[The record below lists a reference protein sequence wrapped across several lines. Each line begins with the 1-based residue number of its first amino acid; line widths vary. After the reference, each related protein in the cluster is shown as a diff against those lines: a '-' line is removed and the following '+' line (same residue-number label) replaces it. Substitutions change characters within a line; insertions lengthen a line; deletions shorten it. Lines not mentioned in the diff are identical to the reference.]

1 MKKPATMSDDSRANP
16 VTDEA
21 VGALGVNR
29 RTVVKASAWAV
40 PVIAV
45 AVATPLAAAS
55 AGTQTI
61 EFTQP
66 SYAGDRCE
74 VLTGVQ
80 VQVAND
86 GTAAPGVTVTVTLG
100 NGYTFADGSTSH
112 TGVTGASGLL
122 TLPDIN
128 VPLTGGNTILTATSG
143 ANSDSAPV
151 TAPAAGGVILNG
163 ATGPTPTPDGLP
175 IVDVAF
181 FTDATG
187 NRIGRVLTTGG
198 SLWQYNFETGAWR
211 TAAVGT
217 YPGATFY
224 DTKISPPV
232 SGSIIA
238 SGSSILNGLNG
249 AVPTPNGLSILD
261 ATFFVDVDGNR
272 IGRVLTS
279 DNSVWQYSYETGAW
293 SEVVSHRMPGAQF
306 YDYDNANGASGGI
319 IASDSAILNGV
330 TGPTSPPNGLP
341 ILDGTFFVDVDG
353 NRIGRVLTS
362 DNSVWQ
368 YNYETGA
375 WSEVVSHRMLGSGFY
390 DYKSGNGG
398 VGGIIAGVDPC

>member
-1 MKKPATMSDDSRANP
+1 MTDGFQAVPL
-16 VTDEA
+16 TDET
-21 VGALGVNR
+21 VTTSGIKR

-55 AGTQTI
+55 TTTQTL

-66 SYAGDRCE
+66 SYPGDRCG

-80 VQVAND
+80 VRVADD
-86 GTAAPGVTVTVTLG
+86 GTAAAGVTVTVTLDD
-100 NGYTFADGSTSH
+100 GYTFADGSTSH

-128 VPLTGGNTILTATSG
+128 VPAAGGNTVLTATSG
-143 ANSDSAPV
+143 ANSVSAPV
-151 TAPAAGGVILNG
+151 TAPVAGGAILNG
-163 ATGPTPTPDGLP
+163 ATGTTPTPDGLP

-181 FTDATG
+181 FLDPAG
-187 NRIGRVLTTGG
+187 NRIGRVLTTDG
-198 SLWQYNFETGAWR
+198 SIWQYNFETGAWR

-217 YPGATFY
+217 YPGAAFY
-224 DTKISPPV
+224 DTKASGPV
-232 SGSIIA
+232 GGTIVA
-238 SGSSILNGLNG
+238 GGSSILNGLTG
-249 AVPTPNGLSILD
+249 AVPTPNGLPILD

-293 SEVVSHRMPGAQF
+293 SEITSHRMAGAAF
-306 YDYDNANGASGGI
+306 YDYDVVNGSAGGI

-330 TGPTSPPNGLP
+330 TGATPPPNGLP
-341 ILDGTFFVDVDG
+341 ILDATFFVDVDG

-375 WSEVVSHRMLGSGFY
+375 WSEIANHRMPGAEFY
-390 DYKSGNGG
+390 DYKSANGTF
-398 VGGIIAGVDPC
+398 GGIIAGLEPC